1 MEELNWL
8 DTDIIPK
15 YGDFSF
21 ISNKFLREYLSF
33 DFNLNL
39 KFLNLKKETKNIC
52 WSKHNSITFK
62 CSIFLLTYIRT
73 HGWAEFVIKCLN
85 LFL

>member
-1 MEELNWL
+1 MEELSWL
-8 DTDIIPK
+8 DTDILPK

-21 ISNKFLREYLSF
+21 ISNIFLKEFLSF
-33 DFNLNL
+33 DFELNL
-39 KFLNLKKETKNIC
+39 KFLNLNKETKNIC
-52 WSKHNSITFK
+52 WSNHTDKTFN

-73 HGWAEFVIKCLN
+73 YGWTEFVIRCLN